1 MLADLQRSLMMST
14 AAVHIST
21 SQDVVNAI
29 NDKGSR
35 KSNLFII
42 FVALGGILVDA
53 YQATMV
59 GFGNSYIA
67 QQFGISPGFAA
78 LVNASVLVSALIA
91 GLYAQSIANRFGQ
104 QKTFLIGMGLC
115 TVGALAVAF
124 APNIWVVLLC
134 RILMGVGL
142 GIDFPL
148 ATTAVSE
155 LKGAK
160 SKKTGSSVNLWQM
173 GWYVST
179 TIVYLVLMLLNAAA
193 IDQPHLWRY
202 GIFAGGLFAILVMIL
217 RYFIIGESAT
227 WAARVGKFSLAEKLL
242 REQYNINAIISPNAT
257 AMTTSPKS
265 QSIKGA
271 YGVLFTPKYR
281 YRTMLG
287 CVVATMQAWQYN
299 AVGVYLPLTLAGI
312 FSGGLSY
319 ALGGSALVN
328 LLCGVTG
335 GGLGSIMVAKFG
347 ARFQAG
353 WGFAFV
359 TFALCALGLLAGAN
373 PWISLML
380 LGMII
385 FCHSAGPGGLGM
397 TIATLSFP
405 PSIRTAAIG
414 FTRAIMRA
422 GAIAGLVLWPMA
434 WGAWRTDA
442 FFILAAIPFIG
453 AITCFFVRWDYEK
466 ANVDSEDEEVI
477 NYLHKS

>member
-1 MLADLQRSLMMST
+1 MLPEYNEGLIMS
-14 AAVHIST
+14 AAIVSIRT
-21 SQDVVNAI
+21 SQDVVDAI
-29 NDKGSR
+29 NDKGAR

-67 QQFGISPGFAA
+67 QQFGISPGIAA

-91 GLYAQSIANRFGQ
+91 GLYAQAIANRFGQ
-104 QKTFLIGMGLC
+104 KKTFIIGMGLC
-115 TVGALAVAF
+115 TIGALGVAF
-124 APNIWVVLLC
+124 APNIWMVLIC

-160 SKKTGSSVNLWQM
+160 SKKTGGSVNLWQM
-173 GWYVST
+173 GWYIST
-179 TIVYLVLMLLNAAA
+179 TLVYLVLMLLNFTT
-193 IDQPHLWRY
+193 IDQPQLWRY
-202 GIFAGGLFAILVMIL
+202 GIFIGGIFAILVMVL
-217 RYFIIGESAT
+217 RYTIIGESAT
-227 WAARVGKFSLAEKLL
+227 WAARTGKFALAETLL
-242 REQYNINAIISPNAT
+242 REQYNINAVTAADAT
-257 AMTTSPKS
+257 VITTPRSNS
-265 QSIKGA
+265 LKGA
-271 YGVLFTPKYR
+271 YGVLFTSKYR
-281 YRTMLG
+281 YRTILG

-299 AVGVYLPLTLAGI
+299 AVGVYLPLTLAGMLT
-312 FSGGLSY
+312 GGLSY

-335 GGLGSIMVAKFG
+335 GGLGSLFVIKFG

-359 TFALCALGLLAGAN
+359 TVALLTLGLLSDVS
-373 PWISLML
+373 PLLSLAL
-380 LGMII
+380 LGGII
-385 FCHSAGPGGLGM
+385 FSHSAGPGGLGM

-434 WGAWRTDA
+434 WGAWKTDA
-442 FFILAAIPFIG
+442 FLILAVIPFIG
-453 AITCFFVRWDYEK
+453 AVTCLLIRWDYES
-466 ANVDSEDEEVI
+466 ADVDSEDEEVM
-477 NYLHKS
+477 NYISKS